1 MAKAKKVKQLSIT
14 MKSRTGLLTEISSAL
29 SSAKINITALCA
41 WEMDGKAY
49 FMIVSESPAKAK
61 KVLSKMKAT
70 ISEEEAIAV
79 ELPNKVGALAHVSQ
93 KISDSGINI
102 YYTYG
107 TAAGGRTSICM
118 FKTDD
123 DKKAIRLINT

>member
-14 MKSRTGLLTEISSAL
+14 MKSRVGLLTDISSAL
-29 SSAKINITALCA
+29 STAKVNISSLCA
-41 WEMDGKAY
+41 WEMDKKAY
-49 FMIVSESPAKAK
+49 FMIISDSPAKAK

-70 ISEEEAIAV
+70 VSEEEAIAV
-79 ELPNKVGALAHVSQ
+79 EMPNKVGALAHVSQ
-93 KISDSGINI
+93 KMSDAGINI

-107 TAAGGRTSICM
+107 TTGAGRTSVCI

-123 DKKAIRLINT
+123 DRKAIRLINK

>member
-14 MKSRTGLLTEISSAL
+14 MKSRVGLLTEISSAL
-29 SSAKINITALCA
+29 SSAKVNITALCA
-41 WEMDGKAY
+41 WEMDNKAY
-49 FMIVSESPAKAK
+49 FMIVSESQARAK

-79 ELPNKVGALAHVSQ
+79 ELPNKVGALAQVSQ
-93 KISDSGINI
+93 KISDSSINI

-107 TAAGGRTSICM
+107 TAGGGRSSICM

-123 DKKAIRLINT
+123 DKKAIRLINK